1 MKLTTFVAAALVAA
15 STPVLAE
22 EVVVS
27 NNNGFSFGGEVESK
41 YAVDAEALT
50 LTVTPEATYTIG
62 KTAITA
68 SAAVPVW
75 DSVADDNFVLMNAL
89 DQGSYPALGLEV
101 TYQFQNNME
110 LTLGT
115 EWDFN
120 DGAREELTVSTTFK
134 F

>member
-22 EVVVS
+22 EVVS

-68 SAAVPVW
+68 SAAIPVW

>member
-22 EVVVS
+22 EVVS

-62 KTAITA
+62 KTAVTA
-68 SAAVPVW
+68 SATVPVW

-101 TYQFQNNME
+101 TYQFQSNME

>member
-22 EVVVS
+22 EVVS
-27 NNNGFSFGGEVESK
+27 HNGFSFGGEVESK

-62 KTAITA
+62 KTALTA
-68 SAAVPVW
+68 SADVPVW

-110 LTLGT
+110 LSLGT

>member
-22 EVVVS
+22 EVVS

-68 SAAVPVW
+68 SAAIPVW
-75 DSVADDNFVLMNAL
+75 DSVADNNFVLMNAL